1 MLEHKS
7 LPVLSF
13 EDSNQFYEWLKLN
26 HTQTTGF
33 WLRYYKVNTSIKSI
47 KHPDAVD
54 MALCWGWID
63 GLINK
68 YDDKSYLVRF
78 TPRGKKSIWSKVNV
92 AKVEKLI
99 ESGLM
104 QPSGLK
110 LVNEA
115 KLDGRWELA
124 YKGQSTMEVPDDFVL
139 EIKKNKKAYE
149 KFKTFKKSELYS
161 IGFALSQI
169 IDKNRRIKKIE
180 SLIAKICYSLI

>member
-13 EDSNQFYEWLKLN
+13 EDSNQFYEWLKVN

-33 WLRYYKVNTSIKSI
+33 WLRYYKVNTTIKSI

-92 AKVEKLI
+92 NKVAKLV

-104 QPSGLK
+104 QSAGLK

-115 KLDGRWELA
+115 KEDGRWDKA
-124 YKGQSTMEVPDDFVL
+124 YEGQAKMEVPHDFI
-139 EIKKNKKAYE
+139 EAIQKNKEAYSY
-149 KFKTFKKSELYS
+149 FLTLKKSSVYI
-161 IGFALSQI
+161 IGFTLSQI
-169 IDKNRRIKKIE
+169 TDKDKRIKKIN
-180 SLIAKICYSLI
+180 SFIDGIFKL